1 MYFVYIARCSD
12 GTFYVGY
19 TEDIE
24 TRENVHNQARGA
36 RYTAMRRPV
45 RIVYTEAFES
55 LEAAVRSTLRLSTGG
70 RERQLKRWSRA
81 KKDALISGDLQTL
94 KRISQRRSKAL
105 HPRSL
110 GLRATW

>member
-19 TEDIE
+19 TADIE
-24 TRENVHNQARGA
+24 TREKVHNDARGA

-55 LEAAVRSTLRLSTGG
+55 LEAAVG

-94 KRISQRRSKAL
+94 KRISQRRS
-105 HPRSL
+105 
-110 GLRATW
+110 